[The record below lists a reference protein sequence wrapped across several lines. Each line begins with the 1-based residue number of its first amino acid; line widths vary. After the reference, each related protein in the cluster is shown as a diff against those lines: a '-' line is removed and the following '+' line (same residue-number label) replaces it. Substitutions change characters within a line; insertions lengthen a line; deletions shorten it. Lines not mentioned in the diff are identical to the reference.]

1 MESYSALPQ
10 SPKLQSSHYKVMLT
24 WEPTPKL
31 NCSITPWKN
40 INSELLSNSSYVH
53 DVIET
58 SNEVLA
64 GLKMMFTFLSRPKY
78 PPVLLFS
85 DKSQTAIFLILLSK
99 NITKIFL
106 ESFGWRYFAKC
117 VIKPQIY
124 VKLCLKTELLYFYKR
139 CGKKWQYFGE
149 MTFGPDRV
157 YNY

>member
-10 SPKLQSSHYKVMLT
+10 SPKLQSSHYKVMPT

-31 NCSITPWKN
+31 NCCITPWKN
-40 INSELLSNSSYVH
+40 MYSELVSNSSYVH

-58 SNEVLA
+58 SNEILA
-64 GLKMMFTFLSRPKY
+64 GLKMTFTFLSRPTY

-106 ESFGWRYFAKC
+106 ESFGWRFRQMCHKASN
-117 VIKPQIY
+117 
-124 VKLCLKTELLYFYKR
+124 LCQTLSKNGIALFLQKMW
-139 CGKKWQYFGE
+139 KKMAIFWRNDLW
-149 MTFGPDRV
+149 TR
-157 YNY
+157 